1 MNMKKKRAQPADAA
15 ELRHRAEA
23 KLSEHKKKA
32 APSPAAEA
40 DSLRLVHELQVHQI
54 ELEMQNEELM
64 RARAELEEA
73 YRQFSN
79 LYDFAPVGY
88 FTLARNGTIHDAN
101 LAGANLLQVERS
113 KLIKRRFG
121 LFVSVESRP
130 AFSVFFE
137 KLLSGDGKKT
147 CELALLKNGEARFWA
162 RLEATCFEGGQ
173 ECRAVLVDITARRQ
187 AEEKLRESEKRFRAL
202 IEYSY
207 DGLTLLDTQGQIIYY
222 SPSIERITGYTSDE
236 RVEQSGLALVHPD
249 DREQGTRDLREI
261 VLNPG
266 AVNSGVYRIRHKNG
280 SWRWVESVTRNLL
293 TEPGVQAIVMNTR
306 DITDRKQAEE
316 LLLAAHSQLQAHLA
330 EIEKLQIELR
340 EQAIRDPLTGL
351 YNRRYLFE
359 SLSREV
365 PRAIREGYPISI
377 ILLDIDHF
385 KIINDTFGHDA
396 GDKALRVLATQ
407 LKTLSRAED
416 IICRYGGD
424 EHLIVMHN
432 TTADKALER
441 ADQLRKAIARK
452 RLSHTGKAF
461 KFTGSFGVAVFP
473 VDGATIEEVISAAD
487 HALYQ
492 SKKTGRNR
500 VTLP

>member
-1 MNMKKKRAQPADAA
+1 MNMKKKRGQPADAVA
-15 ELRHRAEA
+15 LRHRAEA

-54 ELEMQNEELM
+54 ELEMQNEELIQ
-64 RARAELEEA
+64 ARTELEEA

-101 LAGANLLQVERS
+101 LAGANLLQVERG

-130 AFSVFFE
+130 AFSTFFE
-137 KLLSGDGKKT
+137 KLLSGDGKKS
-147 CELALLKNGEARFWA
+147 CELALLKNGEAMFWA

-187 AEEKLRESEKRFRAL
+187 VEES
-202 IEYSY
+202 
-207 DGLTLLDTQGQIIYY
+207 
-222 SPSIERITGYTSDE
+222 
-236 RVEQSGLALVHPD
+236 
-249 DREQGTRDLREI
+249 
-261 VLNPG
+261 
-266 AVNSGVYRIRHKNG
+266 
-280 SWRWVESVTRNLL
+280 
-293 TEPGVQAIVMNTR
+293 
-306 DITDRKQAEE
+306 
-316 LLLAAHSQLQAHLA
+316 LLAAHSQLQAHVA

-365 PRAIREGYPISI
+365 PRAVREGYPISI

-407 LKTLSRAED
+407 LKTLSRVED
-416 IICRYGGD
+416 IVCRYGGD

-441 ADQLRKAIARK
+441 ADQLRKAIAR
-452 RLSHTGKAF
+452 RRVSHAGKTF
-461 KFTGSFGVAVFP
+461 KFTVSFGVAVFP
-473 VDGATIEEVISAAD
+473 VYAATIEEVISAAD
-487 HALYQ
+487 YALYQ
-492 SKKTGRNR
+492 SKKAGRNR
-500 VTLP
+500 VTVL